1 MRYLGAEDLR
11 RALPMRAAIAAME
24 EAFSN
29 DREGPPRVL
38 LGRSLFMAGR
48 VGPTTGIKVVSTV
61 PGNPAGIVVV
71 FDKEGRP
78 LGMMDGPTLTKIR
91 TGAAA
96 GLATSLLARED
107 AAVLTMLGAGAMA
120 RDQVEAVR
128 ATRPIR
134 RVLVWSRT
142 RARADALARQVG
154 GEPVDS
160 ADEAVAEADVVSTAT
175 PARVALFDAAAV
187 REGTHLNA
195 VGAFTPDMVEIPA
208 DIVHKAFVVVDDRE
222 AAALEAGDLLQA
234 GREPDASL
242 RDLLTGRVR
251 PGGHPYTLFKSVG
264 IASQDVAAA
273 RQALQRAEEHDLG
286 TRIPG

>member
-1 MRYLGAEDLR
+1 
-11 RALPMRAAIAAME
+11 
-24 EAFSN
+24 
-29 DREGPPRVL
+29 
-38 LGRSLFMAGR
+38 
-48 VGPTTGIKVVSTV
+48 
-61 PGNPAGIVVV
+61 
-71 FDKEGRP
+71 
-78 LGMMDGPTLTKIR
+78 
-91 TGAAA
+91 
-96 GLATSLLARED
+96 
-107 AAVLTMLGAGAMA
+107 MA

-154 GEPVDS
+154 GEPVGS
-160 ADEAVAEADVVSTAT
+160 ADEAVAAADVVSTAT

-234 GREPDASL
+234 GREPDATL

-251 PGGHPYTLFKSVG
+251 LGGHPYTLFKSVG

-273 RQALQRAEEHDLG
+273 RAALQRAEEHDLG
-286 TRIPG
+286 TKIPG